1 MNDNKKVKAFL
12 AQLRRFLPEKT
23 IYLAL
28 SSLPE
33 DVFDN
38 EEYTRIPD
46 LETDEEIQALIND
59 KGFEDP
65 DNLANFFME
74 PYMENLENMLNEVL
88 GDMESAADCE
98 TRSENIY
105 FNMKYNQVCAK

>member
-74 PYMENLENMLNEVL
+74 PYMEYLEIMLKEVL
-88 GDMESAADCE
+88 GDLESAADCE
-98 TRSENIY
+98 TRYENIY